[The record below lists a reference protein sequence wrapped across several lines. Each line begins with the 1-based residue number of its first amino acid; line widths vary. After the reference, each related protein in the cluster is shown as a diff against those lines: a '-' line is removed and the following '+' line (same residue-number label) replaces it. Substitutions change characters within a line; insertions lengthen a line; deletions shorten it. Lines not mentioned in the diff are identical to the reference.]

1 MNKIDYFKKIILY
14 SDDVT
19 LLCQEN
25 SRVDFPCIVIKD
37 YKGGLHLVFFLP

>member
-14 SDDVT
+14 NVDVI

-25 SRVDFPCIVIKD
+25 SLVDFPCIVIKD
-37 YKGGLHLVFFLP
+37 YKRGLHLVFFLP